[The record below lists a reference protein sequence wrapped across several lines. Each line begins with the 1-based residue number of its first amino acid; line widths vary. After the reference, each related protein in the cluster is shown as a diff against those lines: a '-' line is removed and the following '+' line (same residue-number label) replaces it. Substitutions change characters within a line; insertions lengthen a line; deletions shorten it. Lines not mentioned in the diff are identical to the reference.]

1 MSVFIVK
8 IMITKQKHNFKNNKV
23 VRSSAN
29 TLLNVT
35 IFNYIKNC
43 LDDVILFDVA
53 Q

>member
-1 MSVFIVK
+1 
-8 IMITKQKHNFKNNKV
+8 MITKQKHNFKNNKV